1 MAFINIKVLTIKST
15 HNSSRSQICSSSQ
28 DTEKEFSNEFNIP
41 GKFKISEV
49 DMKIREKDLKALANK
64 WKKER
69 ILREDQERKLVGFT
83 KNSEIINGRMA
94 MIFIVTGILTEYWT
108 EQTIPTQ
115 IDTML
120 RVAGLL

>member
-1 MAFINIKVLTIKST
+1 MAFINQIVINFKSN
-15 HNSSRSQICSSSQ
+15 HNSSRSRICSSSQ

-41 GKFKISEV
+41 GKFKISEA
-49 DMKIREKDLKALANK
+49 DMKKREKDLKALANK

-69 ILREDQERKLVGFT
+69 ILKEDQERKLIGFT

-94 MIFIVTGILTEYWT
+94 MIFLVTGILTEYWT
-108 EQTIPTQ
+108 EQTIPNQ

>member
-49 DMKIREKDLKALANK
+49 DMKRREKDLKA
-64 WKKER
+64 
-69 ILREDQERKLVGFT
+69 QERKLVGFT